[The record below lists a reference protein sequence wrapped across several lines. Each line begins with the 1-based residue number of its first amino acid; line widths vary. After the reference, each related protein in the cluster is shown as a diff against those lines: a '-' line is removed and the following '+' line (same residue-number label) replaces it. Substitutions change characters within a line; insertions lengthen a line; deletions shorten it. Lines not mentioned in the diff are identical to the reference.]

1 MLLKAGTDSRTMK
14 GSVRVK
20 ISVPELI
27 VTSAAISAWLTASH
41 PSSEVKQRRRGG
53 GGGAALLQY
62 TEHHALQEGLLYRP
76 KSTNIQVRTGDL
88 PHVKRT

>member
-27 VTSAAISAWLTASH
+27 VSAAISAWLTASH